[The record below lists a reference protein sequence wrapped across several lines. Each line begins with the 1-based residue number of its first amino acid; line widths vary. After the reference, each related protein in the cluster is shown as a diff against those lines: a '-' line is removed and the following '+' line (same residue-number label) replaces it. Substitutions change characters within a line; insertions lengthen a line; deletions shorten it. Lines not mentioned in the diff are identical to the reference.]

1 MARKWEPADKE
12 PIAVR
17 VYPLEV
23 LDERMASLRLIADV
37 PAPGTG
43 TREMVELLLASDKDP
58 LLEASLES
66 V

>member
-1 MARKWEPADKE
+1 
-12 PIAVR
+12 
-17 VYPLEV
+17 
-23 LDERMASLRLIADV
+23 MASLRLIAYV